1 MFPEPKI
8 LLHLS
13 LRKESLNRSLQGWSV
28 HEMVRWKALDS

>member
-13 LRKESLNRSLQGWSV
+13 LRKESFKQIIARLVS
-28 HEMVRWKALDS
+28 A